1 MLFVNSQRGPFL
13 RGFPGEKPVMYEAFY
28 GLNEKPFNLTPDPRF
43 LFLSEKHKE
52 AFAHLLYGIK
62 NRTGFIMVSGEV
74 GTGKTT
80 ICRSLLNQLDR
91 DIEVAFIFNPFL
103 SPEELLR
110 KINEDFGIL
119 SQGRTVKEL
128 IDELNEYLLDRTGQG
143 KNCVLVIDEA
153 QDLSPTVLEQIRLL
167 SNLETETQKLLQ
179 IVLIGQPE
187 LAENLQLPQLR
198 QLNQRITARYHLR
211 PLDEKETLQY
221 IAYRLTTAG
230 GRGQVRFTRG
240 AIRAVYKATGGT
252 PRVINAICDRALL
265 IGYTRELRDIGAGL
279 VREAAREIRGATL
292 KKRVEWGALALRYGL
307 PSGTVVLTAAVL
319 MGLVKLIAP
328 FDRAP
333 ARVDSVAVAD
343 GQAAA
348 QPHLVARASRQWSSQ
363 ADGQAGAR
371 PHLEEAVAV
380 EEAKPAEPRALA
392 VVAETARESLPER
405 LQGLDAKTARE
416 GALAGILAA
425 WNMAVVAGYPEDDSA
440 ATLAEFG
447 RSNGL
452 SCEILTPA
460 LDQLMAIGLPALARM
475 KAGDETRWTALTRI
489 ENGWFRITGGGT
501 VVVDVPRD
509 EFRECYANEAIVFWR
524 DARPGAPVLRRQA
537 SGRDVAELKRAL
549 RALSRLRGPAT
560 TVYDEETTRA
570 VARLQAETGLY
581 VDGIAG
587 KQVRMI
593 LSSWMATDSVPSL
606 VKREKVE
613 AVEPVVAAR
622 EKEKPD
628 EPVAPYE
635 PAGQPEAVA
644 KEEPRPAEPKLPMPE
659 LGEPELLPGFNALP
673 DLSLGAAP
681 LAGPPASPVEENPAA
696 VTAAPLPSTAPGVV
710 PPMPRLPG
718 GPAPVAVQ
726 TAPGGSE
733 AVANELD
740 S

>member
-1 MLFVNSQRGPFL
+1 
-13 RGFPGEKPVMYEAFY
+13 MYEAFY

-80 ICRSLLNQLDR
+80 ICRSLLNQLDS

-128 IDELNEYLLDRTGQG
+128 IDELNEYLLDRNAQG

-230 GRGQVRFTRG
+230 GRGQVRFTPG

-265 IGYTRELRDIGAGL
+265 IGYTRELRDISAGL

-292 KKRVEWGALALRYGL
+292 KKRVEWGPPALRYGL
-307 PSGTVVLTAAVL
+307 PSATVILTATVL
-319 MGLVKLIAP
+319 MALAKLIAP
-328 FDRAP
+328 FDRVP
-333 ARVDSVAVAD
+333 PRVVSVA
-343 GQAAA
+343 QA
-348 QPHLVARASRQWSSQ
+348 
-363 ADGQAGAR
+363 
-371 PHLEEAVAV
+371 EA
-380 EEAKPAEPRALA
+380 PEPA
-392 VVAETARESLPER
+392 VVETDPAADPKPDPEVKPDQPAHLARDNLAEQLKA
-405 LQGLDAKTARE
+405 LDAKSAHDA
-416 GALAGILAA
+416 ALASILAA

-452 SCEILTPA
+452 SYEILTPA

-475 KAGDETRWTALTRI
+475 KVGDQTRWTALTRI
-489 ENGWFRITGGGT
+489 ENGRFRITGGATGFI
-501 VVVDVPRD
+501 DVPRD

-524 DARPGAPVLRRQA
+524 DPRPTAPILRRQA
-537 SGRDVAELKRAL
+537 SGPDVAALKRAL
-549 RALSRLRGPAT
+549 RAMSRLRGPAT
-560 TVYDEETTRA
+560 PVYDEETTRA

-587 KQVRMI
+587 KQVRMV
-593 LSSWMATDSVPSL
+593 LTSWAGSESTPSL

-613 AVEPVVAAR
+613 AVEATLQPAEPVLAAR
-622 EKEKPD
+622 DQNKPEKTPF
-628 EPVAPYE
+628 APYE
-635 PAGQPEAVA
+635 PAGQPQAVA
-644 KEEPRPAEPKLPMPE
+644 KQEPKPPEPKLPIPE
-659 LGEPELLPGFNALP
+659 LNEPELLPGFNALP
-673 DLSLGAAP
+673 ELPLAPIPGDGSP
-681 LAGPPASPVEENPAA
+681 LAGPPPPPVQEKPGA
-696 VTAAPLPSTAPGVV
+696 VTAAPLPQNPTGMV

-718 GPAPVAVQ
+718 APPPVAVQ
-726 TAPGGSE
+726 TAPGAE
-733 AVANELD
+733 AVANELH

>member
-1 MLFVNSQRGPFL
+1 
-13 RGFPGEKPVMYEAFY
+13 MYEAFY

-80 ICRSLLNQLDR
+80 ICRSLLNQLDS

-128 IDELNEYLLDRTGQG
+128 IDELNEYLLNRNALG

-221 IAYRLTTAG
+221 IAYRLSTAG
-230 GRGQVRFTRG
+230 GRGQVRFTPG

-265 IGYTRELRDIGAGL
+265 IGYTRELRDISAGL

-292 KKRVEWGALALRYGL
+292 KKRVEWGPLALRYGL
-307 PSGTVVLTAAVL
+307 PSATVVLTAAVL
-319 MGLVKLIAP
+319 MLLARLIGP

-333 ARVDSVAVAD
+333 AWVVSVGQAQPTEAAGVETGPTPDPAPSVPAAEVKPARPAVAPESAPD
-343 GQAAA
+343 
-348 QPHLVARASRQWSSQ
+348 S
-363 ADGQAGAR
+363 
-371 PHLEEAVAV
+371 
-380 EEAKPAEPRALA
+380 LA
-392 VVAETARESLPER
+392 ER
-405 LQGLDAKTARE
+405 LKALDAKSARDA
-416 GALAGILAA
+416 ALASILAA
-425 WNMAVVAGYPEDDSA
+425 WNMAVVAGYPEDDSPT
-440 ATLAEFG
+440 TLAEFG

-452 SCEILTPA
+452 SYEILTPA

-475 KAGDETRWTALTRI
+475 KVGDQTRWTALTRI
-489 ENGWFRITGGGT
+489 ENGRFRITGGATGLI
-501 VVVDVPRD
+501 DAPRD
-509 EFRECYANEAIVFWR
+509 EFRECYAHEAIVFWR
-524 DARPGAPVLRRQA
+524 DPQPTAPILRRLA
-537 SGRDVAELKRAL
+537 SGPEVAALKRAL
-549 RALSRLRGPAT
+549 RAMSRLRGPAT
-560 TVYDEETTRA
+560 PVYDEETTRA

-587 KQVRMI
+587 KQVRMV
-593 LSSWMATDSVPSL
+593 LTSWVGSESTPSL

-613 AVEPVVAAR
+613 AGEATLLPAEPVLAAR
-622 EKEKPD
+622 DQKKPEKTPL
-628 EPVAPYE
+628 VPYV
-635 PAGQPEAVA
+635 PAGQPQTVA
-644 KEEPRPAEPKLPMPE
+644 KQLPKQPETKLPIPE
-659 LGEPELLPGFNALP
+659 LPEPELLPGFNALL
-673 DLSLGAAP
+673 DLPLAPSPGDGSP
-681 LAGPPASPVEENPAA
+681 LAGPHPPPVLEKPGE
-696 VTAAPLPSTAPGVV
+696 VTAAPLPQNPPGMV
-710 PPMPRLPG
+710 PPIPRLPG
-718 GPAPVAVQ
+718 ATAPVAVQ
-726 TAPGGSE
+726 TAPPQAE
-733 AVANELD
+733 TAANELN